1 MYIAAQYSTLFL
13 PLVQQRF
20 PDDNDS
26 VSSSATRERVEMLA
40 YSKELAQHANKPKL
54 MFDFMLFKFYS
65 TATADGQ
72 MMAQMLSTFS
82 KLEQSRFE
90 AFRRSTVPADA
101 VHEWLAA
108 CLADRYSV
116 SPPAAQGGAGK
127 SRSLADLVQPGQADS
142 ISMVVAT
149 LAKVY
154 AQRLVS
160 EAQRLAQED
169 SIKSNNNEVVT
180 ADEQQNPLQPQH
192 IRRAWEHRKRQGLD
206 PGFFLQANEGLQ
218 WSSGGQA
225 GHVHDCRRLAAL
237 AAQEEYD
244 AHVAKEEQK
253 EKDARPDEMDVEPS
267 SPKANAV
274 TME

>member
-1 MYIAAQYSTLFL
+1 
-13 PLVQQRF
+13 
-20 PDDNDS
+20 
-26 VSSSATRERVEMLA
+26 
-40 YSKELAQHANKPKL
+40 
-54 MFDFMLFKFYS
+54 MFDFLLFKFCS

-108 CLADRYSV
+108 CLADRYSI
-116 SPPAAQGGAGK
+116 SPPIGQGGAGK
-127 SRSLADLVQPGQADS
+127 SRTLADLVQPGQADS

-169 SIKSNNNEVVT
+169 SNSSNNNEGVT

-206 PGFFLQANEGLQ
+206 PGFFLQPNEGLQ

-225 GHVHDCRRLAAL
+225 TEVHDCRRLAAL

-253 EKDARPDEMDVEPS
+253 EKDAGKDEMDVEPS
-267 SPKANAV
+267 SPKADAA
-274 TME
+274 TTE

>member
-1 MYIAAQYSTLFL
+1 MFAFLLLKLCST
-13 PLVQQRF
+13 
-20 PDDNDS
+20 S
-26 VSSSATRERVEMLA
+26 
-40 YSKELAQHANKPKL
+40 
-54 MFDFMLFKFYS
+54 
-65 TATADGQ
+65 TADGQ

-108 CLADRYSV
+108 CLADRYSIP
-116 SPPAAQGGAGK
+116 PPAANGGAGE
-127 SRSLADLVQPGQADS
+127 SRTLADLVQPGQADS

-160 EAQRLAQED
+160 EAQRLAMED
-169 SIKSNNNEVVT
+169 SNNSNNNEGVTT
-180 ADEQQNPLQPQH
+180 ADELQYPLQPQH

-225 GHVHDCRRLAAL
+225 TGVHDCRRLAAL

-244 AHVAKEEQK
+244 AHVAEEEKK
-253 EKDARPDEMDVEPS
+253 EKDARRDEMDLEPS
-267 SPKANAV
+267 SLEADAATTDPNAN
-274 TME
+274 TTTTE

>member
-1 MYIAAQYSTLFL
+1 
-13 PLVQQRF
+13 
-20 PDDNDS
+20 
-26 VSSSATRERVEMLA
+26 
-40 YSKELAQHANKPKL
+40 
-54 MFDFMLFKFYS
+54 
-65 TATADGQ
+65 
-72 MMAQMLSTFS
+72 MAQMLSTFS

-108 CLADRYSV
+108 CLADRYSI
-116 SPPAAQGGAGK
+116 SPPAAEGAGK

-160 EAQRLAQED
+160 AAQSLALED
-169 SIKSNNNEVVT
+169 SNNTNNNSYNNEGVT
-180 ADEQQNPLQPQH
+180 ADEQQNPLQPRH
-192 IRRAWEHRKRQGLD
+192 LWRAWEHRKRQGLD

-218 WSSGGQA
+218 WSSSGGQA
-225 GHVHDCRRLAAL
+225 GQVHDCRRLAAL

-253 EKDARPDEMDVEPS
+253 EKDARQDEMEVDPS
-267 SPKANAV
+267 SPKAND
-274 TME
+274 TTTE

>member
-1 MYIAAQYSTLFL
+1 LISCFL
-13 PLVQQRF
+13 
-20 PDDNDS
+20 
-26 VSSSATRERVEMLA
+26 
-40 YSKELAQHANKPKL
+40 
-54 MFDFMLFKFYS
+54 KFCS

-108 CLADRYSV
+108 CLADRYSI
-116 SPPAAQGGAGK
+116 SPPSAGAGK

-160 EAQRLAQED
+160 AAQSLALED
-169 SIKSNNNEVVT
+169 SNNGNNNEGVT
-180 ADEQQNPLQPQH
+180 ADEPQNPLQPRH
-192 IRRAWEHRKRQGLD
+192 LCRAWEHRKRQGLD

-218 WSSGGQA
+218 WSSGGQS
-225 GHVHDCRRLAAL
+225 GQVHDCRRLAAL

-253 EKDARPDEMDVEPS
+253 EKDAGQKDEMDVDPG
-267 SPKANAV
+267 SPTNAND
-274 TME
+274 TTTE

>member
-1 MYIAAQYSTLFL
+1 
-13 PLVQQRF
+13 
-20 PDDNDS
+20 
-26 VSSSATRERVEMLA
+26 
-40 YSKELAQHANKPKL
+40 
-54 MFDFMLFKFYS
+54 MFDSLLFKFCS

-108 CLADRYSV
+108 CLADRYRI
-116 SPPAAQGGAGK
+116 SPPSAGK
-127 SRSLADLVQPGQADS
+127 SRTLADLVQPGQADS

-160 EAQRLAQED
+160 EAQSLALED
-169 SIKSNNNEVVT
+169 SNKSSNNEGVT
-180 ADEQQNPLQPQH
+180 ADEPQNPLEPRH
-192 IRRAWEHRKRQGLD
+192 LWRAWEHRKRQGLD

-225 GHVHDCRRLAAL
+225 GQVHDCRRLAAL

-244 AHVAKEEQK
+244 AHVAKEEEK
-253 EKDARPDEMDVEPS
+253 EKDAVKKDEMDVDPG
-267 SPKANAV
+267 SPKADA
-274 TME
+274 TTTD

>member
-1 MYIAAQYSTLFL
+1 
-13 PLVQQRF
+13 
-20 PDDNDS
+20 
-26 VSSSATRERVEMLA
+26 
-40 YSKELAQHANKPKL
+40 
-54 MFDFMLFKFYS
+54 
-65 TATADGQ
+65 

-90 AFRRSTVPADA
+90 AFRRATVPADA
-101 VHEWLAA
+101 IQEWLAA

-116 SPPAAQGGAGK
+116 SPPAADSAEK
-127 SRSLADLVQPGQADS
+127 SRTLADLVQPGQADP

-160 EAQRLAQED
+160 AAQSLALED
-169 SIKSNNNEVVT
+169 SNNSSNNEGVT
-180 ADEQQNPLQPQH
+180 ADEQQNPLQPRH
-192 IRRAWEHRKRQGLD
+192 LWRAWEHRKRQGLD

-218 WSSGGQA
+218 WSSGGQTA
-225 GHVHDCRRLAAL
+225 QVHDCRRLAAL

-253 EKDARPDEMDVEPS
+253 EKDARPVEMDVDPS
-267 SPKANAV
+267 IPKADAES
-274 TME
+274 TE

>member
-1 MYIAAQYSTLFL
+1 MYIIAQYSTLFL

-20 PDDNDS
+20 PDYNDS
-26 VSSSATRERVEMLA
+26 VSLSATRERVETLA

-54 MFDFMLFKFYS
+54 MFDFMHFNFYS

-108 CLADRYSV
+108 CLADRYSI
-116 SPPAAQGGAGK
+116 SPPVNGADK

-169 SIKSNNNEVVT
+169 SNKSNSNEGVT

-192 IRRAWEHRKRQGLD
+192 IRRAWEHRKGQGLD
-206 PGFFLQANEGLQ
+206 PGFFLQANDGLQ
-218 WSSGGQA
+218 WSTGGQA

-244 AHVAKEEQK
+244 AHVAREEQK

-267 SPKANAV
+267 SPKADAA
-274 TME
+274 TTE